1 MTFAGKDE
9 NNKVSVSWI
18 NGMVLYHPQKLVE
31 WSERMYEDQLFSTA
45 QKIAQRSKE
54 CSILLLSGPSASSKT
69 TTAGK
74 ISDYLEAQGVHSAVI
89 SLDDFFLNRDDLPIL
104 PNGEK
109 DFESI
114 HTLDH
119 AELTRCF
126 DTLLKTGTADFP
138 IFDFTT
144 GKRSPERRRITVNHD
159 SMLVVEGIH
168 ALNPEI
174 TKRHDKNSF
183 LKLYISPNSDYML
196 DDKRV
201 LTAREIRLIRRI
213 VRDHFHRNNPV
224 DGTMHMWVEVV
235 RSEIANIIPYK
246 KEADF
251 IVDSTILY
259 EPAIWTHYLS
269 SVLATD
275 EVSAQYRA
283 KIERLHEGLS
293 AFVPLAET
301 YLPEKTVLR
310 EFLA

>member
-18 NGMVLYHPQKLVE
+18 NGMVLYYPQKLVE
-31 WSERMYEDQLFSTA
+31 WSERMYEDQLLETA
-45 QKIAQRSKE
+45 QNIAKRRGE

-74 ISDYLEAQGVHSAVI
+74 ISAYLEAEGVRSAVI
-89 SLDDFFLNRDDLPIL
+89 SLDDFFVDRDKLPRL
-104 PNGEK
+104 PNGK
-109 DFESI
+109 TDFESI

-119 AELTRCF
+119 EELSRCF
-126 DTLLKTGTADFP
+126 DTLLKNGRADFP
-138 IFDFTT
+138 MFDFTT
-144 GKRSPERRRITVNHD
+144 GKRSPVRREITVDHD
-159 SMLVVEGIH
+159 SILVVEGIH

-174 TKRHDKNSF
+174 TAQHDKNSF
-183 LKLYISPNSDYML
+183 LKLYISPNSDYVL

-224 DGTMHMWVEVV
+224 EGTMGMWVEVV

-251 IVDSTILY
+251 IVDSTVLY

-269 SVLATD
+269 SVLSAD

-283 KIERLHEGLS
+283 KIMRLREGLS
-293 AFVPLAET
+293 MFVPLSES

-310 EFLA
+310 EFLE

>member
-31 WSERMYEDQLFSTA
+31 WSERMYENQLLE
-45 QKIAQRSKE
+45 IAQSIVKRREE
-54 CSILLLSGPSASSKT
+54 CSILLMSGPSASSKT

-74 ISDYLEAQGVHSAVI
+74 LAAYLEMLGMRSAVI
-89 SLDDFFLNRDDLPIL
+89 SLDDFFVNRDDLPRL
-104 PNGEK
+104 PNGET

-119 AELTRCF
+119 AELAQCF
-126 DTLLKTGTADFP
+126 DTLLKTGRAAFP

-144 GKRSPERRRITVNHD
+144 GKRAPARREIAVDRD
-159 SMLVVEGIH
+159 SILLVEGIH

-174 TKRHDKNSF
+174 TKHHDKSSF

-196 DDKRV
+196 DNQRV

-213 VRDHFHRNNPV
+213 VRDHFHRNNPIN
-224 DGTMHMWVEVV
+224 GTMRMWVEVV
-235 RSEIANIIPYK
+235 RSEIANIVPYK

-269 SVLATD
+269 SVLSAD
-275 EVSAQYRA
+275 DVSAQYRA
-283 KIERLHEGLS
+283 KILRLREGLS
-293 AFVPLAET
+293 MFVPLSENS
-301 YLPEKTVLR
+301 LPETTVLR